1 MPTMAARSLRS
12 TSRRPNP
19 TRLRRILII
28 SLLIFSLIS
37 FLVVT
42 NFQTFTYLLRPIWD
56 TPPPPFRRV
65 LPHFYAENV
74 STAQLCRL
82 HGWTIRDAPRRIY
95 DAIIFSNELDLLEL
109 RWREIN
115 NYVHNFIILES
126 NTTFTGIPKPL
137 YFANNLNRFRGFIS
151 DREIRIHHEVYPGRV
166 RDPNAPSD
174 PFVQESLQ
182 RGAMNVIL
190 RRAGVNYG
198 DLVLMTDTDEIPY
211 PHTLKL
217 LQWCD
222 GIPPDLHLE
231 MPHFMY
237 SFEFPVDYKIWQPS
251 VHVYGPHTLYRHQRQ
266 TDVILSNAG
275 WHCSF
280 CFRTINEY
288 VFKMQA
294 YSHADRVRRK
304 EFLNPDRIQK
314 VICNGDDLFDMWP
327 EEYTFQNLIK
337 KLGPIPKSTSAVHLP
352 AALLEHPVKFNYLL
366 PGGCIRPL
374 E

>member
-1 MPTMAARSLRS
+1 M
-12 TSRRPNP
+12 
-19 TRLRRILII
+19 
-28 SLLIFSLIS
+28 
-37 FLVVT
+37 
-42 NFQTFTYLLRPIWD
+42 
-56 TPPPPFRRV
+56 FR
-65 LPHFYAENV
+65 
-74 STAQLCRL
+74 
-82 HGWTIRDAPRRIY
+82 
-95 DAIIFSNELDLLEL
+95 
-109 RWREIN
+109 
-115 NYVHNFIILES
+115 FIVLES

-137 YFANNLNRFRGFIS
+137 FFAANRNRFDEFITNPN
-151 DREIRIHHEVYPGRV
+151 RIHHEVYPGRV
-166 RDPNAPSD
+166 RDPNNIHSD
-174 PFVQESLQ
+174 PFMQESLQ
-182 RGAMNVIL
+182 RGAMNAIL
-190 RRAGVNYG
+190 RRAGVSYG

-211 PHTLKL
+211 PHTLRL
-217 LQWCD
+217 LKWCD
-222 GIPPDLHLE
+222 GIPNDLHLE

-251 VHVYGPHTLYRHQRQ
+251 VHVYGPHTVYRHQRQ
-266 TDVILSNAG
+266 TDVLLSNAG

-304 EFLNPDRIQK
+304 EFLKADRIQR

-352 AALLEHPVKFNYLL
+352 AALLKYPDKFKYLL